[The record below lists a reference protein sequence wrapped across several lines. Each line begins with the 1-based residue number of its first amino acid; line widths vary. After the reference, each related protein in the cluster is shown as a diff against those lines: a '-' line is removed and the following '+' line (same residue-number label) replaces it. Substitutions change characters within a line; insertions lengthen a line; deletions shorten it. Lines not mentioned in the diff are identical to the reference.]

1 MSMIHYN
8 KWKRYGFPLKLFYSH
23 PEFSHF
29 VLSSPLGSQM
39 KVTGDTFS
47 QIDGDPAILVEGE
60 WTAFAQIAKRFS
72 VQYSPRYRQK
82 FLVEK
87 SSGKVFT
94 YVGGQGLIEHHPY
107 KAAVALKKIS
117 QEEYT
122 KSRELA
128 QSFDGRDEE
137 AILQIVTTQSPGKSP
152 YFSARHLYLRL
163 IDRDRNC
170 YSIGFGYDDP
180 IRVPLKSGRGLVRSP
195 DFWEYKR
202 AKARAITNIPISKSG
217 VSRLLNF
224 VKKCQSSE
232 SYAFHILHHNCA
244 TFTQAAVK
252 YATGLNIPTRVRLK
266 DLFRKFLP
274 RWICLP
280 LKFLFGTVGTAFI
293 ALGSLLLGEGSGHKF
308 GTFKKNKKFVSPATR
323 IDYWVDFSAL
333 SWNDPLVT
341 MRWQMRQKST
351 ILQAQ

>member
-1 MSMIHYN
+1 
-8 KWKRYGFPLKLFYSH
+8 
-23 PEFSHF
+23 
-29 VLSSPLGSQM
+29 M

-47 QIDGDPAILVEGE
+47 QVDGNPAILVEGE
-60 WTAFAQIAKRFS
+60 WTVFEQIKKRFS
-72 VQYSPRYRQK
+72 VQYSRRYRQK

-87 SSGKVFT
+87 SSGHVFT

-107 KAAVALKKIS
+107 KASVALKKIS
-117 QEEYT
+117 QEEYA

-128 QSFDGRDEE
+128 KAFNGRDEE

-163 IDRDRNC
+163 IDAERNMH
-170 YSIGFGYDDP
+170 SIGFGYDEP

-217 VSRLLNF
+217 VERLLQF

-232 SYAFHILHHNCA
+232 VYAFHILHHNCA
-244 TFTQAAVK
+244 SFTQAAVQF
-252 YATGLNIPTRVRLK
+252 ATGLNIPTRVKLK
-266 DLFRKFLP
+266 DLFSHFIP
-274 RWICLP
+274 RWLFLP
-280 LKFLFGTVGTAFI
+280 LKFLFGTIGTSFI
-293 ALGSLLLGEGSGHKF
+293 ALGSLLLGEGIGANGRKF
-308 GTFKKNKKFVSPATR
+308 GSFKKKERYASPASR

-341 MRWQMRQKST
+341 TRWQMRQKST
-351 ILQAQ
+351 VIQAQ